1 MTEPFSLSNLI
12 SKKIE
17 ASITKQTKAI
27 FPDVTNHYDT
37 LFGGSALSWMDE
49 VAFICATRFTR
60 LKVVTVST
68 DRIDFKRPIPA
79 GKIAELI
86 AKVKRVGE
94 TSLVVG
100 VEMFIED
107 MYGEGSE
114 LAVKGD
120 FTFVAIDDDKKPMK
134 VLS

>member
-1 MTEPFSLSNLI
+1 MSESFSLSSII

-17 ASITKQTKAI
+17 LSTTCQTKAI

-60 LKVVTVST
+60 LRVVTVST
-68 DRIDFKRPIPA
+68 DRIDFKKPIPA
-79 GKIAELI
+79 GTIAELV
-86 AKVKRVGE
+86 ARVKKVGE

-100 VEMFIED
+100 VEMFTEE
-107 MYGEGSE
+107 MYGEQKS

-120 FTFVAIDDDKKPMK
+120 FTFVAIDEHKKAMK
-134 VLS
+134 IFS